1 MSRIPRLVGILL
13 VIALC
18 ALVMVPASASAAE
31 KLGVVVLHGKNGAP
45 DKHIVEVERVL
56 RNVGCL
62 VSAPE
67 LPWSRK
73 RHFDVTYQQALVEI
87 GMAVQDLRLQGATRV
102 ALVGHSLGA
111 NAALAYAASRGGIA
125 ALVLLAPSHDPERH
139 RDVFIAD
146 VHKARE
152 MLNTGR
158 GRERS
163 LFMDL
168 NQGKDYD
175 LSTTAEVYLS
185 YNDPEGAAVMPHS
198 AEQINPAVPILWV
211 VGNNDSLSRLGR
223 YYAFEKAPRHP
234 MSRYEEISADHLTA
248 PAASAPM
255 VAEWLRELMQ

>member
-1 MSRIPRLVGILL
+1 MSRILRLACILSL
-13 VIALC
+13 VVLGG
-18 ALVMVPASASAAE
+18 LVVLPDPARAE
-31 KLGVVVLHGKNGAP
+31 ERLGVVVLHGKNGAP
-45 DKHIVEVERVL
+45 DKHIIEVVRVL

-62 VSAPE
+62 VAAPE

-125 ALVLLAPSHDPERH
+125 ALVLIAPSHDPERH

-198 AEQINPAVPILWV
+198 AAQINPAVPILWV
-211 VGNNDSLSRLGR
+211 VGSNDSLSRLGR

-234 MSRYEEISADHLTA
+234 KSRYEEILADHLTA